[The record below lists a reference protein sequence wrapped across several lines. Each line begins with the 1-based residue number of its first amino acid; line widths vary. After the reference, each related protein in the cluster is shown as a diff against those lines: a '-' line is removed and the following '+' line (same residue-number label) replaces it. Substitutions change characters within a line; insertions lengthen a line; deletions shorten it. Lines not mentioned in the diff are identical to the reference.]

1 MAVESGAR
9 ASNTLTGEL
18 RSRPLAVLLA
28 GACER
33 GTSGTF
39 TFLHGARRDTL
50 TMRRGMIA
58 AVRTTE
64 PVAYLGGILYELGA
78 IDTATL
84 NETLQE
90 VAVAKRLHGDILVER
105 GYLTRD
111 RIEEGLVEQTLRQV
125 HHLFSLPE
133 ETKWAFREDIDELAG
148 ARDESRPAVDT
159 WQAIWRGLRDQP
171 AAPHVQRT
179 LAKIDGAIH
188 LRELQSVGRFGL
200 APEEIALCER
210 LNAQPSALATLIA
223 TSGLA
228 VERTKLLVYLL
239 ALARCIVRVDTQP
252 VGPIELGVEGVRL
265 RAKRINEEDPH
276 TTLGLRPGASL
287 DAARAAF
294 FRLARLWHPDKIPPA
309 LAEVRAECQ
318 HVFIRVGEAH
328 RTLTE
333 LGSRVNVEAL
343 VGDDNAVAA
352 NDSVMPPA
360 PSRTLRD
367 ADAALARNDIAAAD
381 AIARSLT
388 SAGADGPAARALLAW
403 CTLGA
408 GANNDRQVLER
419 GLAALDKLLT
429 GDPDCVR
436 ALGYRAQLL
445 KRIGKTDAALR
456 DYRKI
461 VRLDPR
467 HVDAQREVRLSEIR
481 RRASSAEMKA
491 VDPRRS
497 PSREMHAQP
506 MPAMPAPRS
515 APSNGSTPAI
525 PVPPAPVVIAAPD
538 RPTPDD
544 ASVRSGL
551 RRLLARVAGN
561 K

>member
-50 TMRRGMIA
+50 TMRRGMVA

-78 IDTATL
+78 IDMAAL

-111 RIEEGLVEQTLRQV
+111 RIDEGLVEQTLRHV

-171 AAPHVQRT
+171 AAPHVTRT
-179 LAKIDGAIH
+179 LAKIDGGIH
-188 LRELQSVGRFGL
+188 LRDLRAIDRFAL
-200 APEEIALCER
+200 TSEEVALCQR
-210 LNAQPSALATLIA
+210 LHAQPSSLATLVA

-228 VERTKLLVYLL
+228 AERTKLLVYLL

-252 VGPIELGVEGVRL
+252 VGPLELGVEGVRL
-265 RAKRINEEDPH
+265 RAQRIDKEDPH
-276 TTLGLRPGASL
+276 TTLGLRSGASL
-287 DAARAAF
+287 EAARAAF
-294 FRLARLWHPDKIPPA
+294 FRLARLWHPDKIPSA
-309 LAEVRAECQ
+309 LADVRAECQ
-318 HVFIRVGEAH
+318 HIFVRIGEAH
-328 RTLTE
+328 RAVTDLS
-333 LGSRVNVEAL
+333 SRVSVESL
-343 VGDDNAVAA
+343 VGAENAFAA

-360 PSRTLRD
+360 PALTLRD
-367 ADAALARNDIAAAD
+367 ADAALARNDLATAE

-388 SAGADGPAARALLAW
+388 SAGADGPAARALITW
-403 CTLGA
+403 CAVGA
-408 GANNDRQVLER
+408 GTKSDRHVLDR

-429 GDPDCVR
+429 GDPECLR
-436 ALGYRAQLL
+436 ALFYRAQLL
-445 KRIGKTDAALR
+445 MRIGKTDAALR

-461 VRLDPR
+461 IRIDPR

-481 RRASSAEMKA
+481 RRTSSSEMKA
-491 VDPRRS
+491 AEPRRA
-497 PSREMHAQP
+497 PPRELHAQP
-506 MPAMPAPRS
+506 MPPAPAPRET
-515 APSNGSTPAI
+515 PSMTPL
-525 PVPPAPVVIAAPD
+525 PGVAAP
-538 RPTPDD
+538 PTPVLPAAPEHASAED

-551 RRLLARVAGN
+551 RRLLARVAGT